1 MRVLVN
7 GVRLP
12 FDVEGASLVPDGAS
26 MREKPTL
33 LLLHGS
39 PGLDHSTYKPGHS
52 SLADC
57 AQLASWSDATQ
68 SWLPIMNLRYHCQ
81 SWLRCIRD
89 HLL

>member
-57 AQLASWSDATQ
+57 AQIIYL
-68 SWLPIMNLRYHCQ
+68 
-81 SWLRCIRD
+81 D
-89 HLL
+89 HRGNGSLGRAEKTTRST